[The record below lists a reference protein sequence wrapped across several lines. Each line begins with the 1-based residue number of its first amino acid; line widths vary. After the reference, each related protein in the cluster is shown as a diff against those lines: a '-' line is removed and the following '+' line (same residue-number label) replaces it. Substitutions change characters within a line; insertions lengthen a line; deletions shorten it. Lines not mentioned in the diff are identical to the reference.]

1 MPNSKIVKQWLD
13 EDSFLPMGADALGNV
28 YNMEVLENL
37 KQSKNN
43 LREDQILEGAKTG
56 AVLLNE

>member
-13 EDSFLPMGADALGNV
+13 EDSFLPMGADVSGAV

-43 LREDQILEGAKTG
+43 LTEDQILEGAKTG
-56 AVLLNE
+56 AVFLNE